1 MSSLP
6 LAGVRVLEVSLC
18 TVSERQPPRARHAE
32 LGPLSRSWLDSLLDP
47 MLAVGYLHYVAPP
60 SAQADW
66 NIRAV
71 VLADFGAD
79 VVRVDRLGTSF
90 NPDALSRSVSS
101 MQDQRSRADSS
112 AHSGKRSVSISV
124 KSASGI
130 ALLKTL
136 LSAPA
141 GGCSNPKCKCAQSA
155 HPTCSSNRG
164 PWRAD
169 VLIDPFRPGVLER
182 LGLGPDVLLKA
193 NPGLIIAR
201 LTGFR
206 REGPYSKMAGHDL
219 NYIALSGVLSES
231 DVVSSLSSG

>member
-6 LAGVRVLEVSLC
+6 LAGIRVLEVSLC

-101 MQDQRSRADSS
+101 R
-112 AHSGKRSVSISV
+112 
-124 KSASGI
+124 
-130 ALLKTL
+130 
-136 LSAPA
+136 
-141 GGCSNPKCKCAQSA
+141 
-155 HPTCSSNRG
+155 
-164 PWRAD
+164 
-169 VLIDPFRPGVLER
+169 
-182 LGLGPDVLLKA
+182 
-193 NPGLIIAR
+193 
-201 LTGFR
+201 
-206 REGPYSKMAGHDL
+206 
-219 NYIALSGVLSES
+219 
-231 DVVSSLSSG
+231 